1 MEEVTD
7 VLEAIKA
14 AIQMEK
20 DGYAFYKKASALTSS
35 KMGQTIFESL
45 ANDELTHLEVFQ
57 KIFEDKLEKQQ
68 WNDLVES
75 SKKYE
80 TVPIFPKDL
89 KASDDSNANIDEL
102 DALKIAMDS
111 EKKAIDHYSK
121 ILNNTSNPEI
131 KKIIEII
138 INQEKNHYLILEGEY
153 SHLNSTGYW
162 YELDYLG
169 G

>member
-1 MEEVTD
+1 MEEITD

-20 DGYAFYKKASALTSS
+20 DGYSFYKKAAAQTTSE
-35 KMGQTIFESL
+35 MGRSIFESL
-45 ANDELTHLEVFQ
+45 ANDELTHLDVFE
-57 KIFEDKLEKQQ
+57 KIFDNRLDNNNWTKLA
-68 WNDLVES
+68 NS

-80 TVPIFPKDL
+80 TVQIFPKDL
-89 KASDDSNANIDEL
+89 KEKVGMNVNVDEL
-102 DALKIAMDS
+102 DALHLAMDS
-111 EKKAIDHYSK
+111 EKTAIEYYSK
-121 ILNNTSNPEI
+121 ILQATSDPDI

-138 INQEKNHYLILEGEY
+138 IDQEKNHYKILEGEF
-153 SHLNSTGYW
+153 SHLSSTGYW